1 MAGLKPWGCA
11 ADFQNTWVC
20 ESECPDQKSRDG
32 WEEAGPQPKLPPSP
46 SAPARACR
54 APRSRP
60 ELGSLIYLLP
70 LALPLRGDTCPSIF
84 SWVRLWR
91 QPHYEYS

>member
-11 ADFQNTWVC
+11 ADFQDTWVC

-46 SAPARACR
+46 SAPSRACS

-70 LALPLRGDTCPSIF
+70 LALASLRRHLPFHLLLGKALEAAPL
-84 SWVRLWR
+84 
-91 QPHYEYS
+91 